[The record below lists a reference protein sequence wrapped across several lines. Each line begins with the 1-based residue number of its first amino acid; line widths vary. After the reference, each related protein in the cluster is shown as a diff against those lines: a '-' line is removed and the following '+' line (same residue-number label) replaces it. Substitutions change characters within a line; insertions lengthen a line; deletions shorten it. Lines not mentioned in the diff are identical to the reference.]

1 MTKKIS
7 EVEKSDYL
15 NEGGSIATAP
25 EKQEVKVGDIFYTSW
40 GYDQTNVEFYK
51 VVRATKSSVWI
62 QQTGQ
67 TREDATYGGGDY
79 WTTKSTGEV
88 GSRQVYNS
96 ETGEY
101 EVKYPPITMHRI
113 QYGFG
118 KPAIKI
124 SYSSI
129 GWLWDGQPKQA
140 STGH

>member
-1 MTKKIS
+1 MSGDVIATVV
-7 EVEKSDYL
+7 EVEKR
-15 NEGGSIATAP
+15 
-25 EKQEVKVGDIFYTSW
+25 EVKVGDIFYTSW

-62 QQTGQ
+62 QETSQI
-67 TREDATYGGGDY
+67 REYADYGNGDY
-79 WTTKSTGEV
+79 WTTKSTGEI

-113 QYGFG
+113 QYQHGYAE
-118 KPAIKI
+118 PAIRI
-124 SYSSI
+124 SYSST

>member
-1 MTKKIS
+1 MNN
-7 EVEKSDYL
+7 EKRTDYL
-15 NEGGSIATAP
+15 NEGGSLVIEA

-67 TREDATYGGGDY
+67 TREDAAYGGGDY

>member
-1 MTKKIS
+1 MYEVKRGNNMTQTI
-7 EVEKSDYL
+7 
-15 NEGGSIATAP
+15 

-51 VVRATKSSVWI
+51 VIRATKSSVWV

-88 GSRQVYNS
+88 IGREIYNR

-101 EVKYPPITMHRI
+101 DVKFPPVTMHRI
-113 QYGFG
+113 QYGYNG
-118 KPAIKI
+118 QPAIRI
-124 SYSSI
+124 NSVVS
-129 GWLWDGQPKQA
+129 GWFWDGEGKSA

>member
-1 MTKKIS
+1 VYK
-7 EVEKSDYL
+7 VERGNKMAEY
-15 NEGGSIATAP
+15 GIPIATVVEA

-67 TREDATYGGGDY
+67 TREYSEWGNGDY
-79 WTTKSTGEV
+79 WTTKSTGEI

-113 QYGFG
+113 QYSYG
-118 KPAIKI
+118 KPAIRI
-124 SYSSI
+124 NYSVN
-129 GWLWDGQPKQA
+129 GWFWDGEPKQA

>member
-1 MTKKIS
+1 MNNEERI
-7 EVEKSDYL
+7 DYL
-15 NEGGSIATAP
+15 NEGGSIAIEP

-51 VVRATKSSVWI
+51 VVRATKSSVWV

-67 TREDATYGGGDY
+67 TREDAAYGGGDY

-88 GSRQVYNS
+88 KGRAVYNS
-96 ETGEY
+96 ETGDY
-101 EVKYPPITMHRI
+101 DIKFPPITQHRI

-124 SYSSI
+124 SYSAI

>member
-1 MTKKIS
+1 MTI
-7 EVEKSDYL
+7 SDYL
-15 NEGGSIATAP
+15 NEGGSIVVEP

-51 VVRATKSSVWI
+51 VIRATKSSVWV

-88 GSRQVYNS
+88 KGRAVYNS
-96 ETGEY
+96 ETGDY
-101 EVKYPPITMHRI
+101 DIKFPPITQHRI
-113 QYGFG
+113 QYGYG
-118 KPAIKI
+118 DPAIRI
-124 SYSSI
+124 NSVVN